1 MWSNACFGSWA
12 ASKMGWLS
20 LHTEVGHSNSPHWY
34 RSANLSDSQWGTQ
47 LWPWL
52 ELSFFTISP
61 SLQLDPYYRVC
72 LCLGP
77 DIVMPNR
84 LASNLPTNQTIC
96 WSINMSNE
104 NKIHVCSV
112 YTCTL
117 HCETLKK
124 LQSLRLASYYCG
136 FLKPCVARGL
146 KLFIQHL
153 DNLRLVWSHQQGI
166 FSTQTISIIIFKGM
180 NECIK

>member
-1 MWSNACFGSWA
+1 MWSNARFGSWA

-47 LWPWL
+47 LWPCL

-104 NKIHVCSV
+104 NNINVCSV
-112 YTCTL
+112 YTCTIL
-117 HCETLKK
+117 YTVKHSKSYNLYA
-124 LQSLRLASYYCG
+124 LLLIIVGSLNHVLPG
-136 FLKPCVARGL
+136 
-146 KLFIQHL
+146 
-153 DNLRLVWSHQQGI
+153 VWNSSFNI
-166 FSTQTISIIIFKGM
+166 STI
-180 NECIK
+180 